1 MWRPFLCAGI
11 ASVMLWEVVT
21 PVSLALAVLPPLW
34 VAWSLHD
41 NLLRSPIF
49 YGMLLMLPLKF
60 VPGGPF
66 RWI

>member
-1 MWRPFLCAGI
+1 
-11 ASVMLWEVVT
+11 MLWEAVT

-49 YGMLLMLPLKF
+49 YGMLLMMPLKF